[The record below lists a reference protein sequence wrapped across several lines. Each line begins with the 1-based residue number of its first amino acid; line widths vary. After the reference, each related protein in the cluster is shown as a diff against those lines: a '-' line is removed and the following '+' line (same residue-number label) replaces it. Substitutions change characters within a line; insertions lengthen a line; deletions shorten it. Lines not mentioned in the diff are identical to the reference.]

1 MGGAAAIVDGNAVIQ
16 RADKAALAAQAGE
29 QFLRHLGRSTI
40 GTVKQHIQAGK
51 ICINVLLQSIHIVI
65 HSGIQAV
72 NAADLGT
79 ITDLDILAVFED
91 MSLNAVFYFIGQ
103 LVAIALE
110 NLDAVELHRVVGR
123 GDHNTGVC
131 AVFAHQIGHAGG
143 GDHTQQ
149 VNVCANAAQTG
160 SQGAFQ
166 HIAGNTGIFAN
177 QNTGTVAVQ
186 TGQLCGSCAADLQG
200 QFTSQV
206 FARHTADTIG
216 TKQFTHIVKSFPSI
230 KVNTLN
236 YNE

>member
-1 MGGAAAIVDGNAVIQ
+1 M
-16 RADKAALAAQAGE
+16 R
-29 QFLRHLGRSTI
+29 
-40 GTVKQHIQAGK
+40 
-51 ICINVLLQSIHIVI
+51 C
-65 HSGIQAV
+65 
-72 NAADLGT
+72 
-79 ITDLDILAVFED
+79 
-91 MSLNAVFYFIGQ
+91 
-103 LVAIALE
+103 
-110 NLDAVELHRVVGR
+110 